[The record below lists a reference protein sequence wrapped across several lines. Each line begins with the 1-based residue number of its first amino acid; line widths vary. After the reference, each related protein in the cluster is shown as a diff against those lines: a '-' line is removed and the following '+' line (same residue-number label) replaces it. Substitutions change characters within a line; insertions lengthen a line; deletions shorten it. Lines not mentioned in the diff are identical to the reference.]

1 MRGRHPTLSSDV
13 SILRSARARRISDE
27 PLLDTPERA
36 LDMSPPDDGPGLLV
50 QCGFGNE
57 ERAVG
62 EVRAALGSTA
72 TTRGAVSHK
81 GLGWLA
87 LDDAAAAD
95 ATSAFAA
102 LVGAPTP
109 ACPTPPDP
117 AVLRNCQALFPVSRA
132 CAADAASVRAATR
145 AEATRAI
152 ASGAVHALAR
162 PDARVAVAVHI
173 RGDDSHAS
181 RDNGAPPLAR
191 ADVIAAALAGLA
203 DARADATLPPPAAHL
218 HAPDVVV
225 LVAQWRRPSR
235 DFADAAKPGAG
246 GFVNPPGANAPTC
259 GIAILPRTLCDV
271 RSKGIFPAK
280 ITTRARDDARR
291 RGREGDPRRGA
302 DRKGADR
309 GAELSDSDP
318 DARADP
324 AVREWSHRSDRAR
337 AAKTAKTS
345 TSAAPGYVSKN
356 ESAAPP
362 RMDPAAADAAL
373 DAAIARRRDAGLLPL
388 EDETVQREGDGSS
401 SRADGDARVSRA
413 LGDGVALRLVN
424 GTGDGFDGLTLDALG
439 GALLLEQHRRWAP
452 HEPLLDAIARRS
464 FGKDATVYLKRR
476 WSGDPAER
484 GGALVTGRP
493 ARAAAMTGAES
504 TANSAATK
512 TIAASPRRG
521 ASVIARE
528 PGPGSLAFGLWLT
541 GEEHVGVFLD
551 SRPTRDR
558 VGEISRGRR
567 VLNLFA
573 YTGGFGVAAAA
584 GGAACAHN
592 VDSKA
597 PCLAAARAN
606 YALNGLP
613 VDPDGRSFRKADVV
627 RFLARTAATPGT
639 RYDVIVCDP
648 PPRFSRKS
656 DWAFEAEL
664 HTGLL
669 LAACVGV
676 AAPRDAVLIAGLN
689 ALTVTDERFREMID
703 EAARLGGRSLE
714 IVRWIGAGPDFPKCP
729 YRPTARFA
737 EIRVGD
743 ADEGAKTTLADE
755 LVARDEGG
763 DDEDDEDEEDEDEYS
778 SEGRDADENRNP
790 REKEKE
796 MGTEKE
802 KEKGTEK
809 EKEKGTEKETSD
821 ETNGVTNSDAT
832 KRAPSSS
839 GSGRASFACEL
850 CGSAHAS
857 RNRLFRHY
865 RDVRTECGAWIARQ
879 GGIAEATARIARGE
893 VVSPTFDPPRASE
906 LTDAKKKKK
915 RNRVTC
921 GGGPGMDAGP
931 GSASATGAAWWS
943 TRPRGS
949 RATRSEELWIGGV
962 PASHATIRRVGQL
975 VWSAIPG
982 SAGVQQ
988 PTIAAVVRKGWRN
1001 DETKEWIGY
1010 AFARFR
1016 DANEASLAMRLLNGA
1031 SPEPGVT
1038 LRAAPST
1045 ARARSDEDG
1054 GKDEEED
1061 EDGGKDGT
1069 SRAAPLGVGA
1079 DPPLAATLAAWPAR
1093 TLARRADAA
1102 GFGSADAYL
1111 AAASASDEEA
1121 GRRASTAGRATVA
1134 RATVGRETVIPR
1146 IEYVHVTGADVPR
1159 ALADRLLASLR
1170 DARWPAS
1177 THRKAVDSE
1186 RYLVLSR
1193 DVSPPPAVDPYD
1205 AVKTAA
1211 RALMRWADPS
1221 FPYDHLAVTRGFLGS
1236 PHVDRE
1242 DVTHQYAMALGDFG
1256 DGGEL
1261 VVESEDGRA
1270 RWVVDTRGKM
1280 ARFDGRFAHW
1290 VRGYDRAEGVRFSVV
1305 WYANKPSATTP
1316 RTFAVDP
1323 TFRGGDDGD
1332 VRGEAGDPAGGARGR
1347 SGARARRWGMRAVV
1361 GLSGLA
1367 LTVGVVGA
1375 ARRRGERRRR

>member
-1 MRGRHPTLSSDV
+1 
-13 SILRSARARRISDE
+13 
-27 PLLDTPERA
+27 
-36 LDMSPPDDGPGLLV
+36 MSPPDDGPGLLV

-152 ASGAVHALAR
+152 ASGAVPALAR

-235 DFADAAKPGAG
+235 DFADAANPAAG

-280 ITTRARDDARR
+280 ITTKERDAARR

-302 DRKGADR
+302 DRQGAER
-309 GAELSDSDP
+309 GAERSDSDP

-324 AVREWSHRSDRAR
+324 AAREWSHRSDRAR

-345 TSAAPGYVSKN
+345 TSAAPGRVSKN

-493 ARAAAMTGAES
+493 AKLDES
-504 TANSAATK
+504 TANSAATE

-763 DDEDDEDEEDEDEYS
+763 DDEDDEDDEDEDQYS

-796 MGTEKE
+796 
-802 KEKGTEK
+802 KGTEK
-809 EKEKGTEKETSD
+809 KKETETEKETSD

-906 LTDAKKKKK
+906 STDAKKKKK
-915 RNRVTC
+915 RNRVTR
-921 GGGPGMDAGP
+921 GDGPGMDAGP

-949 RATRSEELWIGGV
+949 RATRSDELWIGGV

-1121 GRRASTAGRATVA
+1121 GRRASTAGRATVG
-1134 RATVGRETVIPR
+1134 RATVARETVIPR

-1242 DVTHQYAMALGDFG
+1242 DVTHQYAMALGD
-1256 DGGEL
+1256 
-1261 VVESEDGRA
+1261 
-1270 RWVVDTRGKM
+1270 
-1280 ARFDGRFAHW
+1280 
-1290 VRGYDRAEGVRFSVV
+1290 
-1305 WYANKPSATTP
+1305 SATAASWWWSRKTGARDGWWTRAGRWRVSTDGSRTGSGGTIAP
-1316 RTFAVDP
+1316 RGFVSAWCGTR
-1323 TFRGGDDGD
+1323 TNRRRRRRGRSRWTRRFEAATMEMFGAKPGIP
-1332 VRGEAGDPAGGARGR
+1332 RGARGGARGR
-1347 SGARARRWGMRAVV
+1347 AREGGGCARWSV
-1361 GLSGLA
+1361 
-1367 LTVGVVGA
+1367 
-1375 ARRRGERRRR
+1375 

>member
-1 MRGRHPTLSSDV
+1 
-13 SILRSARARRISDE
+13 
-27 PLLDTPERA
+27 
-36 LDMSPPDDGPGLLV
+36 MSPPDDGPGLLV

-109 ACPTPPDP
+109 ACPTRS
-117 AVLRNCQALFPVSRA
+117 ACLQRQALFPVSRA

-152 ASGAVHALAR
+152 ASGAVPALAR

-235 DFADAAKPGAG
+235 DFADAANPAAG

-280 ITTRARDDARR
+280 ITTKERDAARR

-302 DRKGADR
+302 DRQGAER
-309 GAELSDSDP
+309 GAERSDSDP

-324 AVREWSHRSDRAR
+324 AAREWSHRSTAR

-493 ARAAAMTGAES
+493 AKLDES
-504 TANSAATK
+504 TANSAATE

-567 VLNLFA
+567 VLNLVA
-573 YTGGFGVAAAA
+573 YTGGVGVAAAA

-597 PCLAAARAN
+597 PRLAAARAN

-613 VDPDGRSFRKADVV
+613 WTLTVGRFARRTSFVFCAHR
-627 RFLARTAATPGT
+627 ATPGT
-639 RYDVIVCDP
+639 RYTSSCATRRRGSVE
-648 PPRFSRKS
+648 SR
-656 DWAFEAEL
+656 
-664 HTGLL
+664 T
-669 LAACVGV
+669 
-676 AAPRDAVLIAGLN
+676 
-689 ALTVTDERFREMID
+689 
-703 EAARLGGRSLE
+703 GRS
-714 IVRWIGAGPDFPKCP
+714 RRSF
-729 YRPTARFA
+729 T
-737 EIRVGD
+737 RVCCW
-743 ADEGAKTTLADE
+743 
-755 LVARDEGG
+755 R
-763 DDEDDEDEEDEDEYS
+763 
-778 SEGRDADENRNP
+778 
-790 REKEKE
+790 
-796 MGTEKE
+796 
-802 KEKGTEK
+802 
-809 EKEKGTEKETSD
+809 
-821 ETNGVTNSDAT
+821 
-832 KRAPSSS
+832 
-839 GSGRASFACEL
+839 RASVW
-850 CGSAHAS
+850 
-857 RNRLFRHY
+857 RR
-865 RDVRTECGAWIARQ
+865 
-879 GGIAEATARIARGE
+879 
-893 VVSPTFDPPRASE
+893 
-906 LTDAKKKKK
+906 
-915 RNRVTC
+915 
-921 GGGPGMDAGP
+921 
-931 GSASATGAAWWS
+931 
-943 TRPRGS
+943 
-949 RATRSEELWIGGV
+949 RATRC
-962 PASHATIRRVGQL
+962 
-975 VWSAIPG
+975 
-982 SAGVQQ
+982 
-988 PTIAAVVRKGWRN
+988 
-1001 DETKEWIGY
+1001 
-1010 AFARFR
+1010 
-1016 DANEASLAMRLLNGA
+1016 
-1031 SPEPGVT
+1031 
-1038 LRAAPST
+1038 
-1045 ARARSDEDG
+1045 
-1054 GKDEEED
+1054 
-1061 EDGGKDGT
+1061 
-1069 SRAAPLGVGA
+1069 
-1079 DPPLAATLAAWPAR
+1079 
-1093 TLARRADAA
+1093 
-1102 GFGSADAYL
+1102 
-1111 AAASASDEEA
+1111 
-1121 GRRASTAGRATVA
+1121 
-1134 RATVGRETVIPR
+1134 
-1146 IEYVHVTGADVPR
+1146 
-1159 ALADRLLASLR
+1159 
-1170 DARWPAS
+1170 
-1177 THRKAVDSE
+1177 
-1186 RYLVLSR
+1186 
-1193 DVSPPPAVDPYD
+1193 
-1205 AVKTAA
+1205 
-1211 RALMRWADPS
+1211 
-1221 FPYDHLAVTRGFLGS
+1221 
-1236 PHVDRE
+1236 
-1242 DVTHQYAMALGDFG
+1242 
-1256 DGGEL
+1256 
-1261 VVESEDGRA
+1261 
-1270 RWVVDTRGKM
+1270 
-1280 ARFDGRFAHW
+1280 
-1290 VRGYDRAEGVRFSVV
+1290 
-1305 WYANKPSATTP
+1305 
-1316 RTFAVDP
+1316 
-1323 TFRGGDDGD
+1323 
-1332 VRGEAGDPAGGARGR
+1332 
-1347 SGARARRWGMRAVV
+1347 
-1361 GLSGLA
+1361 
-1367 LTVGVVGA
+1367 
-1375 ARRRGERRRR
+1375 

>member
-1 MRGRHPTLSSDV
+1 
-13 SILRSARARRISDE
+13 
-27 PLLDTPERA
+27 
-36 LDMSPPDDGPGLLV
+36 MSPPDDGPGILV

-62 EVRAALGSTA
+62 EVRASLGDRWA

-81 GLGWLA
+81 GLGFLA

-152 ASGAVHALAR
+152 ASGAVPALAR
-162 PDARVAVAVHI
+162 PDARVAVAVHT

-191 ADVIAAALAGLA
+191 ADVLAAALAGLA
-203 DARADATLPPPAAHL
+203 DARADAHLPPPVAHL

-225 LVAQWRRPSR
+225 LVAQWRRPVL
-235 DFADAAKPGAG
+235 ADAAAAAAAG
-246 GFVNPPGANAPTC
+246 RFVNPPGANAPTC
-259 GIAILPRTLCDV
+259 GVAILPRTLCDV

-280 ITTRARDDARR
+280 ITTKAKTAAADGGDAKRADAKRRERDDAR
-291 RGREGDPRRGA
+291 GADVRGA
-302 DRKGADR
+302 DVR
-309 GAELSDSDP
+309 GAE
-318 DARADP
+318 RADP
-324 AVREWSHRSDRAR
+324 AAREGSHRSDRAR
-337 AAKTAKTS
+337 AAKTAKPS
-345 TSAAPGYVSKN
+345 AAAAPGYVSKN
-356 ESAAPP
+356 AAAAPP

-373 DAAIARRRDAGLLPL
+373 DAAVARRRDAGLLPL
-388 EDETVQREGDGSS
+388 EGEEVGGDDGRGCAVSYSGDVSS

-413 LGDGVALRLVN
+413 LRDGVALRLVN

-464 FGKDATVYLKRR
+464 FGRDATVYLKRR
-476 WSGDPAER
+476 WSGDPVER
-484 GGALVTGRP
+484 GGALVRGPPVGNVAETTRGLRRETVETIRDDDETETTETTGT
-493 ARAAAMTGAES
+493 TGTTEL
-504 TANSAATK
+504 
-512 TIAASPRRG
+512 AASSCTRG

-558 VGEISRGRR
+558 VREISAGRR

-613 VDPDGRSFRKADVV
+613 VDPDGRSFRKADAI
-627 RFLARTAATPGT
+627 RFLARTAETPGT

-676 AAPRDAVLIAGLN
+676 AAPRGAVLIAGLN
-689 ALTVTDERFREMID
+689 ALTVSDERFREMID
-703 EAARLGGRSLE
+703 EAATLSGRTLE
-714 IVRWIGAGPDFPKCP
+714 IARWIGAGPDFPKCP

-737 EIRVGD
+737 EINVGD
-743 ADEGAKTTLADE
+743 AREGAETTLADE
-755 LVARDEGG
+755 LAARDEGG
-763 DDEDDEDEEDEDEYS
+763 DDDDPSREEDDEFDTDQDR
-778 SEGRDADENRNP
+778 RDTSTGE
-790 REKEKE
+790 EKEKE
-796 MGTEKE
+796 SETDETEAK
-802 KEKGTEK
+802 TE
-809 EKEKGTEKETSD
+809 T
-821 ETNGVTNSDAT
+821 ETNGGDVGTT
-832 KRAPSSS
+832 
-839 GSGRASFACEL
+839 GRAGDGSAASAASARGAFACEL
-850 CGSAHAS
+850 CGSPHAS
-857 RNRLFRHY
+857 RNRLFRHF

-879 GGIAEATARIARGE
+879 GGVAEATARIARGE
-893 VVSPTFDPPRASE
+893 VVSPTFAPPDASRWN
-906 LTDAKKKKK
+906 DGGDRGARKRKKKKK
-915 RNRVTC
+915 IR
-921 GGGPGMDAGP
+921 GLGAGSEAGDESGTGT
-931 GSASATGAAWWS
+931 GSGSATGAAWWS
-943 TRPRGS
+943 ARPRGT
-949 RATRSEELWIGGV
+949 RATRPDELWIGGV
-962 PASHATIRRVGQL
+962 PSSHATLRRVGQL
-975 VWSAIPG
+975 LWSAIPG

-988 PTIAAVVRKGWRN
+988 PTVAAVVRKGWR
-1001 DETKEWIGY
+1001 DKKTKEWIGY

-1016 DANEASLAMRLLNGA
+1016 DAEEASLAMRLLNGA
-1031 SPEPGVT
+1031 TPEPGIT

-1045 ARARSDEDG
+1045 SRAADESTRKTDATDATEATEAMDAMDEDG
-1054 GKDEEED
+1054 V
-1061 EDGGKDGT
+1061 
-1069 SRAAPLGVGA
+1069 SIARVVAPCAVGA

-1093 TLARRADAA
+1093 TLARRAAAA
-1102 GFGSADAYL
+1102 GYASTEAYL
-1111 AAASASDEEA
+1111 AATTTTTTTAASDANTSSSSSDVRAALEEP
-1121 GRRASTAGRATVA
+1121 SKPHV
-1134 RATVGRETVIPR
+1134 
-1146 IEYVHVTGADVPR
+1146 YVHVTGAEIPR

-1170 DARWPAS
+1170 DARWPS
-1177 THRKAVDSE
+1177 KTHRKAVDSE
-1186 RYLVLSR
+1186 RYLVLSS
-1193 DVSPPPAVDPYD
+1193 DVAPPPAVDPYD
-1205 AVKTAA
+1205 AIKTAA
-1211 RALMRWADPS
+1211 RAVMQWADPS

-1242 DVTHQYAMALGDFG
+1242 DVTHQYAAALGEYG
-1256 DGGEL
+1256 EGGEL
-1261 VVESEDGRA
+1261 VVESEDGGT

-1305 WYANKPSATTP
+1305 WYANKPSAATA
-1316 RTFAVDP
+1316 RSFAVDAA
-1323 TFRGGDDGD
+1323 FQGG
-1332 VRGEAGDPAGGARGR
+1332 AGGSGGGAGGR
-1347 SGARARRWGMRAVV
+1347 AGARARRWGMRAVV